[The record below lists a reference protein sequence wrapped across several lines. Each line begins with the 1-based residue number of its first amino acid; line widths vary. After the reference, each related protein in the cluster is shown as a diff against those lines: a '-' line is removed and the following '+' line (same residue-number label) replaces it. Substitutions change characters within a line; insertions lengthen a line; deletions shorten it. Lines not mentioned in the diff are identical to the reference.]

1 MSTPLDQM
9 AVIVLRID
17 DPTELPAGL
26 FSNEE
31 EITFLKDGAFCM
43 FAGVYKAGAKK
54 RAVDAIAEAFSSG
67 TDPLAFHQDPRGVRW
82 ARYADFSNAPSKEIR
97 VPGQGRYEALE
108 VSYEAAVSDKGLW
121 VSVEEVYARI
131 AEQKKKGEKELK
143 DWGKKMSAYADTLP
157 EPEDEQEPEA
167 PAHNVVVVIDPP
179 TKLHKEIDVLAT
191 LDDGTLLVVGPKHRG
206 WVDAL
211 KRNPGPASLRL
222 IKGPVIISRIA
233 QYASFHEL
241 DVAMRA
247 GGAPMLVMP
256 G

>member
-1 MSTPLDQM
+1 MPLNEM
-9 AVIVLRID
+9 AVVVLRVD
-17 DPTELPAGL
+17 DPAELPEGL

-43 FAGVYKAGAKK
+43 FAGAYKAGAKK
-54 RAVDAIAEAFSSG
+54 RALDAIAEAFAFG
-67 TDPLAFHQDPRGVRW
+67 FEPLAFHQDPRGVRW
-82 ARYADFSNAPSKEIR
+82 APYADFMNAPSKEIR
-97 VPGQGRYEALE
+97 VPGQGRYDALDL
-108 VSYEAAVSDKGLW
+108 SYESAVSGKGLW
-121 VSVEEVYARI
+121 VSVDEVYARI
-131 AEQKKKGEKELK
+131 AELKKTGEKELK
-143 DWGKKMSAYADTLP
+143 VWGKKMSAYADTLP
-157 EPEDEQEPEA
+157 EPEDEADPEP
-167 PAHNVVVVIDPP
+167 PAHNVVVVINPP

-222 IKGPVIISRIA
+222 IKGPVIISTLA
-233 QYASFHEL
+233 QSASFREL

-247 GGAPMLVMP
+247 RGTPMLVMP